1 MNNNDNTIIDIF
13 KVFFIVSYESNIE
26 EEFQFSLNSKGMTNL
41 KKIITKILNK
51 NIIVSVYSFDFIP
64 KELEELEKGKNK
76 KMCNAL
82 INGKY
87 NNITFNG
94 IIFFNEIKNNF
105 IYGFKF
111 EQNEEIKYFNLRYI
125 ELSKIEQL
133 KMYIEVLKKLKLK
146 PGDSLLLDLILD
158 SQKFFMDNNTKYYLD
173 FYLEVFKLCYS
184 RKEIKRI
191 LMMFN
196 LERVKLPEKIEI
208 NNYSNMMSLIEK
220 KPDIL
225 TKYCKEIDNKNQLLK
240 RFCILLLYFRANYD
254 KEKVL
259 DLLSK
264 KEFWKFYIEI
274 LPLNY
279 QFFSNIEI
287 PEELI
292 NSKKLQLQV

>member
-1 MNNNDNTIIDIF
+1 
-13 KVFFIVSYESNIE
+13 
-26 EEFQFSLNSKGMTNL
+26 
-41 KKIITKILNK
+41 
-51 NIIVSVYSFDFIP
+51 
-64 KELEELEKGKNK
+64 
-76 KMCNAL
+76 
-82 INGKY
+82 
-87 NNITFNG
+87 
-94 IIFFNEIKNNF
+94 
-105 IYGFKF
+105 
-111 EQNEEIKYFNLRYI
+111 
-125 ELSKIEQL
+125 
-133 KMYIEVLKKLKLK
+133 MYIEVLKKFKLK

-158 SQKFFMDNNTKYYLD
+158 TQKFFMDNNTKYYLD

-225 TKYCKEIDNKNQLLK
+225 TKYCKEIDNKNQMLK

-264 KEFWKFYIEI
+264 KEFRKFYIEI

-292 NSKKLQLQV
+292 NGMLHQNKLSFKIIKGTFSYIHSNKKKLYILVE